1 METQNESILDSY
13 AEDSSN
19 LSDSSV
25 SPESDSVSDPSDVTV
40 SFAGETSSEDSEQ
53 GSETDSTFDGSS
65 LLVGEDSE
73 SYTVMDKTNSD
84 IVYELQRI
92 EGYEISILNMLYIAF
107 GLFCS
112 VVIVRMIYH
121 FTKFD

>member
-1 METQNESILDSY
+1 MTMDNESIIDSY
-13 AEDSSN
+13 AADSSS

-25 SPESDSVSDPSDVTV
+25 SPEIDSVVV
-40 SFAGETSSEDSEQ
+40 IESFAGETSSEDSEQ
-53 GSETDSTFDGSS
+53 GSETDLIFDGSS

-92 EGYEISILNMLYIAF
+92 EGYEISILNMLYISF
-107 GLFCS
+107 GLFVS

>member
-25 SPESDSVSDPSDVTV
+25 SPESDSVSDPSDVSV

-73 SYTVMDKTNSD
+73 SDTVMDKTNSD

>member
-25 SPESDSVSDPSDVTV
+25 SPESDSVSEPSDVTL
-40 SFAGETSSEDSEQ
+40 SFAGETFSED
-53 GSETDSTFDGSS
+53 
-65 LLVGEDSE
+65 LE

-112 VVIVRMIYH
+112 VVIVKFIYH

>member
-25 SPESDSVSDPSDVTV
+25 SPESDSVSDPSDVSV